1 MRDRLLY
8 VGLQTG
14 VDNFDEGRL
23 QAGTANQ
30 KTVHIGLLGEVAAVL
45 LADGATVDDADV
57 LRGLSGDVVAEPL
70 ADSGVDLLGLLGGSD
85 LAGADG
91 PDGLIGNDDLLPLL
105 LGKVLGDSSK
115 LPSNDVD
122 GFASLTLL
130 QGLTNAKDDVQA
142 TINGSLGLASNEL
155 VSLLKDDTTLA
166 VSDNDPVNLSI
177 LELLNA
183 NFTGESTVGLVED
196 ILGSNANLGVGS
208 LAGEEEVESGGG
220 DDDLDGG
227 VELGLVEVLND
238 GGDGVSDTV
247 HLEVT
252 TDEELARHSG

>member
-1 MRDRLLY
+1 
-8 VGLQTG
+8 
-14 VDNFDEGRL
+14 
-23 QAGTANQ
+23 
-30 KTVHIGLLGEVAAVL
+30 
-45 LADGATVDDADV
+45 
-57 LRGLSGDVVAEPL
+57 
-70 ADSGVDLLGLLGGSD
+70 
-85 LAGADG
+85 
-91 PDGLIGNDDLLPLL
+91 
-105 LGKVLGDSSK
+105 
-115 LPSNDVD
+115 
-122 GFASLTLL
+122 
-130 QGLTNAKDDVQA
+130 
-142 TINGSLGLASNEL
+142 
-155 VSLLKDDTTLA
+155 

-247 HLEVT
+247 PIIASTMSVAVQLQAGMVKLRGGLRGIESELIHLEVT